1 MRILHLSKYYP
12 PEPGGI
18 EHIVACQAEGAQSA
32 GHDVTV
38 VCGAGPGKAGPES
51 IEELR
56 GVRVVRLPT
65 YAVIWSQPI
74 IKGYLKHSA
83 SSADIVHVHHPN
95 PLADIAALT
104 RVTAPVVITHHS
116 DVRRQRLIRPFYM
129 PLVRAVHRKASAIAV
144 PTRSHVTISNEL
156 RGFEDKCHI
165 IPFGVDEAR
174 FSPGEVE
181 RPAPFGAFGDR
192 PVGLFV
198 GRLANYKGLD
208 VLVNA
213 VRGTE
218 LAVVIVGAGE
228 LGRWLEQK
236 IKRLGVESNVSLA
249 GAVSARELPD
259 YYRAA
264 AYFVLPSTT
273 PAEMFGVCLA
283 EAMACG
289 TPIITTALKTGVREV
304 NAPGE
309 VGLEVQPG
317 DATGLQEAMEKLAGD
332 SSLRREMG
340 LKARKRVEERFT
352 LRGMIDAH
360 LRLYAE
366 ILSAA

>member
-18 EHIVACQAEGAQSA
+18 EHVVRCQAEGAQKA
-32 GHDVTV
+32 GHEVTV
-38 VCGAGPGKAGPES
+38 VCGAGPGRRGPEVV
-51 IEELR
+51 ETVN
-56 GVRVVRLPT
+56 GVQVIRLPT
-65 YAVIWSQPI
+65 YGVVWSQPI
-74 IKGYLKHSA
+74 IKGYLKRSA
-83 SSADIVHVHHPN
+83 GSADIVHMHHPH

-104 RVTAPVVITHHS
+104 RVTAPIVVTHHS

-129 PLVRAVHRKASAIAV
+129 PLVRAVLRRASAIAV

-165 IPFGVDEAR
+165 IPFGVDEVR
-174 FSPGEVE
+174 FSPGEV
-181 RPAPFGAFGDR
+181 RKPSAFEAFDGR

-208 VLVNA
+208 VLLDA
-213 VRGTE
+213 VRDTE
-218 LAVVIVGAGE
+218 LAVIIVGTGE
-228 LGRWLEQK
+228 LEDWLKRAVE
-236 IKRLGVESNVSLA
+236 RLGVASNVSLA
-249 GAVSARELPD
+249 GAVGAQELPH

-264 AYFVLPSTT
+264 DYFVLPSTA

-289 TPIITTALKTGVREV
+289 LPIITTALETGVREV

-317 DATGLQEAMEKLAGD
+317 DAKGLRQAMEKLAGD
-332 SSLRREMG
+332 SSLRSEMG
-340 LKARKRVEERFT
+340 SKARKRVEDRFT

-366 ILSAA
+366 ILSAT